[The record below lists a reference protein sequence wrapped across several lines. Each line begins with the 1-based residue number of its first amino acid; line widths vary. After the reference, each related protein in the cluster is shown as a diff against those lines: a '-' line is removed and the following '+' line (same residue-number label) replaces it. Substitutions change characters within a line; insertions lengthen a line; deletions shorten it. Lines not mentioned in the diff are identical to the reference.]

1 MRQSIAERRPVA
13 VPCEYLVTPSHH
25 WPINHSIYHGAL
37 AVRMFLRQ
45 LSGFHANDRRVANT
59 LWPIRTL
66 SPVRRLLTTTN
77 CASDFHVMALII
89 HAGSRRDRKVDY
101 VVSEADRQS
110 AGNTTYNTS
119 TYAATVTS

>member
-1 MRQSIAERRPVA
+1 
-13 VPCEYLVTPSHH
+13 
-25 WPINHSIYHGAL
+25 
-37 AVRMFLRQ
+37 
-45 LSGFHANDRRVANT
+45 
-59 LWPIRTL
+59 
-66 SPVRRLLTTTN
+66 
-77 CASDFHVMALII
+77 MALII